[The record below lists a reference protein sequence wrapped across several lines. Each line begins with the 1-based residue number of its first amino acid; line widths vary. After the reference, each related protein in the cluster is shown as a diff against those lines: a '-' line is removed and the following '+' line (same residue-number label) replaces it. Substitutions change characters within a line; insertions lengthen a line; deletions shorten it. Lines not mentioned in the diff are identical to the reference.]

1 MLHHVTVR
9 CRQKRWKALVGIL
22 LANRSTLKV
31 SAVESILSKSLFLV
45 NVSSNP
51 NYISQL
57 YLLQILLHD
66 MIPSFIPNAESENA
80 SDEES
85 TIIAKDKAQSSVKP
99 SAKSDRN
106 MSDRVEAAKVRFEQI
121 RFKLARLGRGRSLHE
136 VFERDRHFYY
146 PQRLWIAFSLS
157 LVGTVF
163 FFALFMFS
171 ISEFCKVLVSWRIQ
185 ILNIIAQIDGFIGA
199 APTYLQL
206 MSSSLVSGLA
216 GKFVSLT
223 FAT

>member
-1 MLHHVTVR
+1 M
-9 CRQKRWKALVGIL
+9 
-22 LANRSTLKV
+22 
-31 SAVESILSKSLFLV
+31 
-45 NVSSNP
+45 
-51 NYISQL
+51 
-57 YLLQILLHD
+57 LLHD
-66 MIPSFIPNAESENA
+66 IIPSGKNASLITSTESENA

-85 TIIAKDKAQSSVKP
+85 TNIAKDGAQSSVKP
-99 SAKSDRN
+99 SAKSGRRVSASDRVEAAAKSGRRVSV
-106 MSDRVEAAKVRFEQI
+106 SDRVEAAKEKFEQF

-146 PQRLWIAFSLS
+146 PQRLWIAFALT

-206 MSSSLVSGLA
+206 MSSGLVRGLA
-216 GKFVSLT
+216 GMFVSLA
-223 FAT
+223 FAN

>member
-1 MLHHVTVR
+1 M
-9 CRQKRWKALVGIL
+9 
-22 LANRSTLKV
+22 
-31 SAVESILSKSLFLV
+31 
-45 NVSSNP
+45 
-51 NYISQL
+51 
-57 YLLQILLHD
+57 LLHD
-66 MIPSFIPNAESENA
+66 IIPSGKNASLITSTESENA

-85 TIIAKDKAQSSVKP
+85 TIIAKDGAQSSVKP
-99 SAKSDRN
+99 SAKSEKN
-106 MSDRVEAAKVRFEQI
+106 MPERIEAAKVRFEQI

-146 PQRLWIAFSLS
+146 PQRLWIAFSLT

-171 ISEFCKVLVSWRIQ
+171 ISEFCKVLISLRIQ

-206 MSSSLVSGLA
+206 MSSGLVRGLA
-216 GKFVSLT
+216 GMFVSLA
-223 FAT
+223 FAN

>member
-1 MLHHVTVR
+1 M
-9 CRQKRWKALVGIL
+9 
-22 LANRSTLKV
+22 
-31 SAVESILSKSLFLV
+31 
-45 NVSSNP
+45 
-51 NYISQL
+51 
-57 YLLQILLHD
+57 LLHD
-66 MIPSFIPNAESENA
+66 MIPPGKSASSESKNA

-85 TIIAKDKAQSSVKP
+85 TKIAKDGAESSLKQSTESK
-99 SAKSDRN
+99 KS

-121 RFKLARLGRGRSLHE
+121 RFRLARLGRGRSLHE

-146 PQRLWIAFSLS
+146 PQRLWIAFALT

-199 APTYLQL
+199 APTYVQL
-206 MSSSLVSGLA
+206 MSSGLVRGLA
-216 GKFVSLT
+216 GMFVSLA
-223 FAT
+223 FAN